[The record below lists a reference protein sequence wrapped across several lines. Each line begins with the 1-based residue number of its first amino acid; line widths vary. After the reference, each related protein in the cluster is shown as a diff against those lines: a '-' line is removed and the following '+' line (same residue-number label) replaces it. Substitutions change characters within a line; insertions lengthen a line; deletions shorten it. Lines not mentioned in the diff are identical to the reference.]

1 MRRAQVVWRAHA
13 HQPDHFLPAAV
24 DAQPIH
30 GLVLGGVQLVV
41 PRRGDHRG
49 DEEGADEVP
58 EPGELRGL
66 LLLGVEPDPD
76 SSAHRHPDP
85 DPFLC
90 PQRLPE
96 LVVGV
101 HRQDRDASR
110 GDGLDHAHRCPGDG
124 GDHE

>member
-1 MRRAQVVWRAHA
+1 MRYLNPESSAGSCSSALNPI
-13 HQPDHFLPAAV
+13 PD
-24 DAQPIH
+24 
-30 GLVLGGVQLVV
+30 G
-41 PRRGDHRG
+41 
-49 DEEGADEVP
+49 
-58 EPGELRGL
+58 
-66 LLLGVEPDPD
+66 
-76 SSAHRHPDP
+76 SAHRHPDP